1 MPKTH
6 KFTIRNKDIVKLK
19 KLQVSARRKKKRLN
33 SLFDVDID
41 IDIKPITS
49 FDSRKEFNKY
59 VSQLEKF
66 TDRSNFR
73 FVKNEH
79 GVVVPR
85 ETYNKI
91 KQEVAQLNKEN
102 KKRLRKIEKKKFK
115 SRGKETD
122 EKVRDRKLMG
132 DTRYNEFKP
141 KIFNFNRFRN
151 KKELEEYEKS
161 LKQKTNPK
169 FYAKRAKRYKRNYV
183 TGLKNIFGKMSDKLV
198 DKIKKMDLDDFMD
211 LYYTEDI
218 ADINFMYE
226 FMDVAAKLKEL
237 EMIFNV

>member
-19 KLQVSARRKKKRLN
+19 KLQVSTRRKKKRLS

-73 FVKNEH
+73 YVKNEH

-161 LKQKTNPK
+161 LKQKTSPK
-169 FYAKRAKRYKRNYV
+169 FYAKRAKRYKKNYV